1 MLRVPR
7 EVTMTKA
14 LWALLLFLCLGCP
27 ARSQDLN
34 TKLTD
39 AARSRDTAE
48 VRKLLE
54 DGANP
59 NAKDKNGRTP
69 LMEASSGGYTDTVR
83 VLLEKGA
90 DVNATDMV
98 GWSALFWAAFSRR
111 TETLRT
117 LVAKG
122 ADVNLKDNEGRTAL
136 IWAASSGYTD
146 TVRALLEKGASVNAK
161 DSHGWTALMNAADL
175 GQKETVRALLERGA
189 DVRVRGNDGSTA
201 QSLAEKYKYSDIV
214 ALLKHATREPA
225 DKGPS
230 DANASKPAGDSAN
243 SSGTRL
249 PPSGSKRPPTSGN
262 PVNPL
267 PTNAQSKSELLNQK
281 LLKAAGAGDTAEV
294 LSLIR
299 EGAGV
304 NARGATYGNTAL
316 MDAAARGY
324 TDTVRALL
332 DKGGDVD
339 ATDNAGR
346 TALME
351 AAFGGYTET
360 VRLLVE
366 KGANVN
372 AHDNE
377 GWSPLFW
384 AAFSRRTECV
394 RFLLDKG
401 ADVNTKNKHEDT
413 SLIHAAYGGD
423 VDTVT
428 VLIER
433 HADLNLKDD
442 MGRTAL
448 IEAARQ
454 GHTDVV
460 RLLLENGAA
469 TDVQASDGSTAMSLA
484 LKQHYSEIVD
494 LIKNPPQKP
503 EPKPP
508 VVPQTGVTDSP
519 PGTATPATADSL
531 AAATQALEKKTKAR
545 VFFRLGLSMRLIEE
559 LWPQPGRV
567 AERAATSIVG
577 DLRKVGGPEDISEL
591 AQVTSNR
598 LAYSPEDRKVPA
610 PPLIGDLRKRLDTY
624 CMSQPDQQFFYAVGG
639 FTYDLNL
646 LGQDLNKSELADAA
660 IEVLR
665 RNDLALI
672 TNFSSQ
678 CAAIPECKDVALSYF
693 ADAALL
699 LQKSPLLPADG
710 TKLLKLSD
718 DIGVALGTDDH

>member
-1 MLRVPR
+1 MRRLPP
-7 EVTMTKA
+7 EVSMMKR
-14 LWALLLFLCLGCP
+14 LWALALLLCLDP
-27 ARSQDLN
+27 LAHPQDLN

-39 AARSRDTAE
+39 AARTQDTAE
-48 VRKLLE
+48 VRRLLAE
-54 DGANP
+54 GANP

-83 VLLEKGA
+83 VLLDKGA

-111 TETLRT
+111 METLRT

-136 IWAASSGYTD
+136 IWAASSGDTD
-146 TVRALLEKGASVNAK
+146 TVRALLEKGANVNAK
-161 DSHGWTALMNAADL
+161 DGHGWTALMNAADL
-175 GQKETVRALLERGA
+175 GHKDTVRALLEKGA

-201 QSLAEKYKYSDIV
+201 QALAEKYKYTDIV
-214 ALLKHATREPA
+214 ALLRNAARGPA
-225 DKGPS
+225 DK
-230 DANASKPAGDSAN
+230 N
-243 SSGTRL
+243 
-249 PPSGSKRPPTSGN
+249 PSGVTGGKPTVAAGNPDGTSGSA
-262 PVNPL
+262 PGSKK
-267 PTNAQSKSELLNQK
+267 PTTPPNVASTPTTAGVPKSEMLNQK

-332 DKGGDVD
+332 DKGGEVD

-351 AAFGGYTET
+351 AAFGGYTDT

-366 KGANVN
+366 KSANVN

-384 AAFSRRTECV
+384 AAFSRRTDCV

-401 ADVNTKNKHEDT
+401 ADVNTKNKYEDT
-413 SLIHAAYGGD
+413 ALIHAAYGGD
-423 VDTVT
+423 IDTVA
-428 VLIER
+428 VLIEH

-460 RLLLENGAA
+460 RVLLENGAVV
-469 TDVQASDGSTAMSLA
+469 DVQANDGSTALSLA
-484 LKQHYSEIVD
+484 LKQHYSDIVA

-503 EPKPP
+503 EPKAATEKQTN
-508 VVPQTGVTDSP
+508 VPDTPTGTGP
-519 PGTATPATADSL
+519 NAEAL
-531 AAATQALEKKTKAR
+531 AAATQALEKKTKAHA
-545 VFFRLGLSMRLIEE
+545 FYRLGLSMRLIED
-559 LWPQPGRV
+559 LWPQTGRV

-577 DLRKVGGPEDISEL
+577 DLRTVGGPEDIIEL
-591 AQVTSNR
+591 AQVTSSR
-598 LAYSPEDRKVPA
+598 LSVAPEERKVPA
-610 PPLIGDLRKRLDTY
+610 PPLIGDLRKRLDAY
-624 CMSQPDQQFFYAVGG
+624 CVAQTDEQFFYTVGG
-639 FTYDLNL
+639 FTYDLSL
-646 LGQDLNKSELADAA
+646 FGRELAKPEQ
-660 IEVLR
+660 IETGTEGNRPAL
-665 RNDLALI
+665 LALAS
-672 TNFSSQ
+672 NFSSQ
-678 CAAIPECKDVALSYF
+678 CAAISECKDVALSHF
-693 ADAALL
+693 SEAVKL
-699 LQKSPLLPADG
+699 LQKSPLLLPDG
-710 TKLLKLSD
+710 ITLQKLSD
-718 DIGVALGTDDH
+718 NLGVALGTDNN

>member
-1 MLRVPR
+1 MLRIPP
-7 EVTMTKA
+7 EVSMTKR
-14 LWALLLFLCLGCP
+14 LWALALLLCLGSSAHP
-27 ARSQDLN
+27 QDIN
-34 TKLTD
+34 TTLTD

-48 VRKLLE
+48 VRKLLA

-83 VLLEKGA
+83 VLLENGA

-98 GWSALFWAAFSRR
+98 GWTALFWAAFSRR
-111 TETLRT
+111 TDTLRA

-122 ADVNLKDNEGRTAL
+122 ADVNARDNEGRTAL

-175 GQKETVRALLERGA
+175 GQKDTVRALLDKGA
-189 DVRVRGNDGSTA
+189 DVHVRGKDGSTA
-201 QSLAEKYKYSDIV
+201 QTLAEKYNYSDIV
-214 ALLKHATREPA
+214 ALLKSATRGPL
-225 DKGPS
+225 DKNPNDTSGG
-230 DANASKPAGDSAN
+230 KPTA
-243 SSGTRL
+243 
-249 PPSGSKRPPTSGN
+249 PSGNSAGTSVPTPGLKKPITPSN
-262 PVNPL
+262 PVSPPPATTL
-267 PTNAQSKSELLNQK
+267 SKSEMLNQK

-332 DKGGDVD
+332 DKGGEVD

-351 AAFGGYTET
+351 AAFGGYTDT

-384 AAFSRRTECV
+384 AAFSRRTDSV

-401 ADVNTKNKHEDT
+401 ADVNAKNKYEDT
-413 SLIHAAYGGD
+413 ALIHAAYGGD
-423 VDTVT
+423 TDTVT
-428 VLIER
+428 VLIEH
-433 HADLNLKDD
+433 HADLNAKDD

-454 GHTDVV
+454 GHTDAV

-469 TDVQASDGSTAMSLA
+469 VDVQASDGSTALSLA
-484 LKQHYSEIVD
+484 LNQRYSDIVA

-503 EPKPP
+503 EPKPVAEKP
-508 VVPQTGVTDSP
+508 TNVPDSP
-519 PGTATPATADSL
+519 PVIGTGADPL
-531 AAATQALEKKTKAR
+531 AAVTQVLEKKTKAR
-545 VFFRLGLSMRLIEE
+545 VFYRLGLSMRLVEE
-559 LWPQPGRV
+559 MWPQTGRV

-577 DLRKVGGPEDISEL
+577 DLRKVAGPEDIIEL

-598 LAYSPEDRKVPA
+598 LAFPPEERKVPA
-610 PPLIGDLRKRLDTY
+610 PPLISDLRKRLDTY
-624 CMSQPDQQFFYAVGG
+624 CRAQTDEQFFYTVGG

-646 LGQDLNKSELADAA
+646 LGQDLAKPELMAA
-660 IEVLR
+660 RIEASR
-665 RNDLALI
+665 RNDLPLA
-672 TNFSSQ
+672 TTFAAQ
-678 CAAIPECKDVALSYF
+678 CETVPECRDVALAYF
-693 ADAALL
+693 SEAVNLL
-699 LQKSPLLPADG
+699 KKSPMLPDDG
-710 TKLLKLSD
+710 SALLKLAD
-718 DIGVALGTDDH
+718 GIAVALGTDDQ